1 MSQFGIQMYTLR
13 ETMKTPEDYETTLR
27 RVAEMGYTN
36 VQLTPPAFSGA
47 EDTQRLLEKYGL
59 AADSAICGVYQIPE
73 RLDQIEKDAKT
84 LKTDVVRTDSIRPED
99 RGDTEGYKRFAAHL
113 NLCGAELKRRGL
125 KFMYHFHSFEFVKL
139 GDVRGIDILLG
150 GDRPRNRAVPAGRVL
165 ADRRGH
171 RAKPL
176 TGNVPGPRPVYAS
189 EGLRDRSARLRCA
202 GGD

>member
-73 RLDQIEKDAKT
+73 RLDQIEKDAA
-84 LKTDVVRTDSIRPED
+84 VQ
-99 RGDTEGYKRFAAHL
+99 RG
-113 NLCGAELKRRGL
+113 
-125 KFMYHFHSFEFVKL
+125 SVKL
-139 GDVRGIDILLG
+139 NG
-150 GDRPRNRAVPAGRVL
+150 GEKHRRLCRHRQFRP
-165 ADRRGH
+165 
-171 RAKPL
+171 
-176 TGNVPGPRPVYAS
+176 S
-189 EGLRDRSARLRCA
+189 
-202 GGD
+202 GGGGGQKIR

>member
-113 NLCGAELKRRGL
+113 NLSGAG
-125 KFMYHFHSFEFVKL
+125 SSSC
-139 GDVRGIDILLG
+139 ITSILLSSSSW
-150 GDRPRNRAVPAGRVL
+150 AMFAALTFCWGRQTP
-165 ADRRGH
+165 
-171 RAKPL
+171 KPCCSSR
-176 TGNVPGPRPVYAS
+176 TCSG
-189 EGLRDRSARLRCA
+189 
-202 GGD
+202 

>member
-125 KFMYHFHSFEFVKL
+125 EFT
-139 GDVRGIDILLG
+139 RI
-150 GDRPRNRAVPAGRVL
+150 
-165 ADRRGH
+165 
-171 RAKPL
+171 
-176 TGNVPGPRPVYAS
+176 AS
-189 EGLRDRSARLRCA
+189 EFFRVRTSWAMFAALTFCWGRQTPKPCCSSRTCS
-202 GGD
+202 G